1 MAGLLLILVVNLI
14 IAVLTGWL
22 VPLAFKSKPPYGLV
36 WDIVACVLSMELL
49 GVLEWLWLLP
59 ALRIMGW
66 LKLAVAIGDPWG
78 LALIILWLMR
88 RFKS

>member
-49 GVLEWLWLLP
+49 GVLGWLWLLP
-59 ALRIMGW
+59 AFGITGW
-66 LKLAVAIGDPWG
+66 LKLAAAIGDPWG
-78 LALIILWLMR
+78 LALIVLWLMR
-88 RFKS
+88 RLRS